1 MKILFVLLTVSA
13 FILLVGCQSQALPT
27 EEQKILISTPGEQ
40 LVPTSKP
47 VESTQTTAARQII
60 PPPTNP
66 PEPDAVADV
75 GTAPV
80 QIVTPDA
87 DTQNLIRLAKENL
100 AGKLNIDGDQIQL
113 LEIGAV
119 MWPDSSL
126 GCPQMGNMYTQVVTP
141 GFQIKLEAAGKAYV
155 YHTDN
160 KDRILLC
167 QLKPGL
173 ENFSSP

>member
-1 MKILFVLLTVSA
+1 MKILFVLLTVPVFFLFA
-13 FILLVGCQSQALPT
+13 GCQSQALPT
-27 EEQKILISTPGEQ
+27 EEQKNMIPAQGEQ
-40 LVPTSKP
+40 LMPTSKP
-47 VESTQTTAARQII
+47 VEATQTTAAQQII
-60 PPPTNP
+60 LPPTSS
-66 PEPDAVADV
+66 PEPYADNSS
-75 GTAPV
+75 APV
-80 QIVTPDA
+80 QIITPDA

-100 AGKLNIDGDQIQL
+100 AIKLNIDANQVQL
-113 LEIGAV
+113 LEVGAV